1 MMKKLM
7 IVVIRLILDQW
18 SVESHPFRM
27 HSDIDLLKILSEAH
41 GISGHESEVRKLVV
55 EEMPQHATREADG
68 SGSVLFRHGNT
79 GPKIMIAAHMDEIG
93 FLVQQ
98 ITDDGFLK
106 IVPIGGWWTHS
117 LPSQQVTVKTRSG
130 RFISGIVGSK
140 PPHLLP
146 DSQKNT
152 LMSIESLFIDVGAE
166 NREQAET
173 EFGIRPGDPIAPKTS
188 FTQLENRDKIA
199 GKAFDNRAGLAA
211 MIEASRI
218 ICSGEHPNTLLAA
231 ATVQEEVGLRG
242 AKTITSLCKPK
253 PDCAIILEAPPADDT
268 PGFALSE
275 SQGRQGKGVQIR
287 LFDPTAITNP
297 ALAELTEK
305 TAIQS
310 NIPYQLTVRR
320 TGGTDA
326 GAIHLAGEGIP
337 CIVLGI
343 PARYIHSHNGIIDL
357 NDYRAAVSLTVNLV
371 RALDS
376 GTVARLTQYL

>member
-1 MMKKLM
+1 MTLM
-7 IVVIRLILDQW
+7 RLILDQ
-18 SVESHPFRM
+18 SPDESHLLLM
-27 HSDIDLLKILSEAH
+27 HSDVDLLRTLSEAH
-41 GISGHESEVRKLVV
+41 GISGHESDVRKLLVA
-55 EEMPQHATREADG
+55 EMPAEASPETDG
-68 SGSVLFRHGNT
+68 NGSVLFRHGST
-79 GPKIMIAAHMDEIG
+79 GPKIMLASHMDEIG

-98 ITDDGFLK
+98 ITDSGFLK
-106 IVPIGGWWTHS
+106 VVPIGGWWTHS
-117 LPSQQVTVKTRSG
+117 LPSQQVSIKTRSG
-130 RFISGIVGSK
+130 RYITGIIGTT

-166 NREQAET
+166 SRSEVET
-173 EFGIRPGDPIAPKTS
+173 ELGIRPGDPVAPKTT
-188 FTQLENRDKIA
+188 FIELEHKGKVA

-218 ICSGEHPNTLLAA
+218 LCAGEHPNILISA

-242 AKTITSLCKPK
+242 AKTITSLCQ

-268 PGFALSE
+268 PGFPPSE
-275 SQGRQGKGVQIR
+275 SQGKQGNGVQIR

-305 TAIQS
+305 IAIQS
-310 NIPYQLTVRR
+310 GIPYQLTVRK

-326 GAIHLAGEGIP
+326 GALHLAGAGIP

-343 PARYIHSHNGIIDL
+343 PTRYIHSHNGIADL
-357 NDYRAAVSLTVNLV
+357 NDYRATVSLAVALV
-371 RALDS
+371 RALDTE
-376 GTVARLTQYL
+376 TVK